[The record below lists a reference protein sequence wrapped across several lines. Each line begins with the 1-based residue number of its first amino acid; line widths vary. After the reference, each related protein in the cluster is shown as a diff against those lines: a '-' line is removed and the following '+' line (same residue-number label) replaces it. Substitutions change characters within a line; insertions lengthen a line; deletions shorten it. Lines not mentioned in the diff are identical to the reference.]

1 MLLNGEYSVLM
12 TNKTEIRNKR
22 NCYFFVIDVVLNAAS
37 YTLLGDFKSLGNI
50 LFFKTEV
57 QNYRDES

>member
-22 NCYFFVIDVVLNAAS
+22 NYYFFVIDVVLNAAS

-50 LFFKTEV
+50 FFFKTEV
-57 QNYRDES
+57 